1 MKGLD
6 NNEQASNT
14 YSSLIDSLD
23 NKIRSI
29 YNLAY
34 RQGYWDG
41 IEEATHQI
49 VDKLLLGDELREEE
63 AKKKN
68 KK

>member
-6 NNEQASNT
+6 NNEQASNA
-14 YSSLIDSLD
+14 YSNLIRSFD

-49 VDKLLLGDELREEE
+49 VDKLLLRDELKEEE
-63 AKKKN
+63 AKRNN

>member
-6 NNEQASNT
+6 NNEQASNA
-14 YSSLIDSLD
+14 YSNLIRSFD
-23 NKIRSI
+23 NKIRAI
-29 YNLAY
+29 YNIAY

-49 VDKLLLGDELREEE
+49 VDKLLLRDELREEE